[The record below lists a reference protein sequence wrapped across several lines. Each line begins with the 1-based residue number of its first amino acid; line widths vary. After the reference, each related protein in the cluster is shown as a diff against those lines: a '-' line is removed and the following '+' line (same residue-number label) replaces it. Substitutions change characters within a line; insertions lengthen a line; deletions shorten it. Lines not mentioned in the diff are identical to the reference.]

1 MPTILT
7 NQIASSA
14 LNGEGVQVSLDSTDR
29 QFLADLV
36 VGAEVTCDSSSKK
49 GTIVSVDVF
58 GTTFIVAPN
67 NRGARFDSDT
77 TPGILAVSET
87 ITY

>member
-1 MPTILT
+1 MPTLT

-14 LNGEGVQVSLDSTDR
+14 LNGEGVQVNLDSTDR
-29 QFLADLV
+29 ESLADLV
-36 VGAEVTCDSSSKK
+36 VGAEVICNSSGKA

-67 NRGARFDSDT
+67 NRGARFDSDP
-77 TPGILAVSET
+77 TPGLLDASET
-87 ITY
+87 ISY